1 MPIGR
6 EIADNPASLA
16 AASPAKLASSPSADS
31 INSGMA
37 SSQNSE
43 VRPVTVVPVD
53 RKTICG
59 STAGDHRKPVRD
71 GVTDALRQASGSDK
85 GPRSQMAGQK
95 NSRNFSEDG
104 KGFRGEDRLT
114 RGRGELI
121 SHPTSRAMR
130 EFKAK
135 LNTVPGAP
143 WLFRSSRGGKD
154 GAPSQITHV
163 EANHMTG
170 ESVSYKKVPAQLNS
184 DLGCADGCEHSAQRR
199 AATGCKLHPIKHHS
213 RDFLTPTPINPGR
226 R

>member
-1 MPIGR
+1 MSSLQIAKQIAHAIVRAHKTRLKFSTLYREAIEEISDMSKTSTVTSSMNIADTPASRMPIGR

-59 STAGDHRKPVRD
+59 STPGDHRKPVRD

-104 KGFRGEDRLT
+104 KGFQSTIDPE
-114 RGRGELI
+114 
-121 SHPTSRAMR
+121 
-130 EFKAK
+130 
-135 LNTVPGAP
+135 
-143 WLFRSSRGGKD
+143 D
-154 GAPSQITHV
+154 GA
-163 EANHMTG
+163 N
-170 ESVSYKKVPAQLNS
+170 
-184 DLGCADGCEHSAQRR
+184 
-199 AATGCKLHPIKHHS
+199 
-213 RDFLTPTPINPGR
+213 
-226 R
+226 

>member
-1 MPIGR
+1 MSKTSTVTSSMNIADTPASRMPIGR

-59 STAGDHRKPVRD
+59 STPGDHRKPVRD

-104 KGFRGEDRLT
+104 KGFQSTIDPE
-114 RGRGELI
+114 
-121 SHPTSRAMR
+121 
-130 EFKAK
+130 
-135 LNTVPGAP
+135 
-143 WLFRSSRGGKD
+143 D
-154 GAPSQITHV
+154 GANNEHPPQGQC
-163 EANHMTG
+163 AN
-170 ESVSYKKVPAQLNS
+170 SKQN
-184 DLGCADGCEHSAQRR
+184 
-199 AATGCKLHPIKHHS
+199 
-213 RDFLTPTPINPGR
+213 
-226 R
+226 